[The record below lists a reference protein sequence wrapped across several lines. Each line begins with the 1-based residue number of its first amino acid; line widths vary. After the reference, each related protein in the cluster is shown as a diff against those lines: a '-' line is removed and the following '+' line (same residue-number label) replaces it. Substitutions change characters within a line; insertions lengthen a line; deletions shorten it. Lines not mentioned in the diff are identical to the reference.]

1 MWLLLY
7 FLGLEIST
15 SNHMF
20 KREIWGK
27 FTEFHLGDFKISKNK
42 RGKFSQNFT
51 NKHVIPG

>member
-42 RGKFSQNFT
+42 LGKFSQNFT